1 MATAE
6 ERAKIEEI
14 IGGEPILME
23 TTVEKVG
30 RFNNVSCKQ
39 YFILTG

>member
-23 TTVEKVG
+23 TPIEKVG
-30 RFNNVSCKQ
+30 RFNVSCQQ